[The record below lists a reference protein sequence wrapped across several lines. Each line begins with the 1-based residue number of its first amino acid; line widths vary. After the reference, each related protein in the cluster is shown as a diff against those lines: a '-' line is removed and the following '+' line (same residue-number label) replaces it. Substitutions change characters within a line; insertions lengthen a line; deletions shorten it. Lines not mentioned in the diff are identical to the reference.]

1 MSALERLGSHVAGS
15 GRERPSNAVREL
27 VELHLVD
34 TVGTLIASTRTVEG
48 ANLLRF
54 RAAMRER
61 EERAWTLDLA
71 TRCALARLSEIDDIH
86 LPSMM
91 TPGAIVI
98 PGALTLAGALPA
110 VAADDVIAA
119 ILAGTEA
126 MTRLGRAVD
135 GPAILYRGLWP
146 TYFAAPFGIAAVAAR
161 LFKLDEDASTHAL
174 ALALTLAAPA
184 VGHHNPATTSRW
196 FAVGNAARNGLDAAL
211 AAQQGFTADRKLL
224 EGRVLPD
231 VLGVTPD
238 IAALTDGLDER
249 IALSEV
255 SFKPWCA
262 ARQTMAA
269 TQALK
274 DVIASGV
281 APAAIDAIAVSVP
294 PPHLK
299 MIDHGVVAGD
309 RASHLTSV
317 QFVMAAAALA
327 PEMAFDVQ
335 QTPPDLPPAVCG
347 LMAKIK
353 VEADARLLADYPA
366 IWPARVR
373 VAAGSARHER
383 DVTHVPG
390 DPALPF
396 DRESV
401 RKKFLRFTQPVLGA
415 ENAERILA
423 RCSGVLATGAFSQLI
438 DAIEQAC
445 SGDARSPMGSGHGDS
460 GNRGSSISTRR

>member
-61 EERAWTLDLA
+61 GQGAWALDLA

-86 LPSMM
+86 HPTMM

-135 GPAILYRGLWP
+135 GPAILYRGIWP

-274 DVIASGV
+274 DVIASGA
-281 APAAIDAIAVSVP
+281 APAAIDTIAVSVP

-438 DAIEQAC
+438 DDIEQAC
-445 SGDARSPMGSGHGDS
+445 AGDARSPMGSGHGDS